1 MFELLSVPGNI
12 LGLFQED
19 LSQFWLNLKNK
30 MIFFRR
36 RLFLDSTTCKWSVCK
51 GT

>member
-1 MFELLSVPGNI
+1 MFIKKSDIFELVSVPGNI

-30 MIFFRR
+30 MIFLEEACF
-36 RLFLDSTTCKWSVCK
+36 
-51 GT
+51 

>member
-1 MFELLSVPGNI
+1 MFIKNSEIFELVSVPGNI

-30 MIFFRR
+30 MIFREEE
-36 RLFLDSTTCKWSVCK
+36 VCF
-51 GT
+51 